1 VGVSKTP
8 PQAFEV
14 VDCDDTPT
22 PRRGR
27 PPIVLD
33 TVKGCTDE
41 LARLYRDARHGR
53 LDVNRAAKLAYLL
66 QILIRGHEVATLEAR
81 ILALEASHDTQT

>member
-1 VGVSKTP
+1 MSKTE

-14 VDCDDTPT
+14 VDMDATPT
-22 PRRGR
+22 PRRGGR

-41 LARLYRDARHGR
+41 LGRLYRDARHGR

-81 ILALEASHDTQT
+81 ILALEANHDAQT

>member
-1 VGVSKTP
+1 MD
-8 PQAFEV
+8 A
-14 VDCDDTPT
+14 TPT

-41 LARLYRDARHGR
+41 LGRLYRDARHGR
-53 LDVNRAAKLAYLL
+53 LDESRATKLAYLL

-81 ILALEASHDTQT
+81 ILALESTHEPKP